1 MLNHDYFGELTNLTG
16 TIWQNYVMIDKM
28 PIAVNL
34 INDSKF
40 IPTFNGLN
48 RYAFACHHLTD
59 FDKNNRLAI
68 FEILRNNNEFMQD
81 FIDDN
86 EIFEEWKN
94 SRYGIKTDD
103 YLSDIDDYYFGDAL
117 INRTHNQQSLALQE
131 IFVYFEGN
139 ETDGYIQFN
148 YQVYPHLEWDKK
160 ADLLWIKTD
169 LTGNILQSVWEN
181 NFFA

>member
-1 MLNHDYFGELTNLTG
+1 MLNHEYFGEITAKTG
-16 TIWQNYVMIDKM
+16 TLWQNYLMIDKT
-28 PIAVNL
+28 PIAVTL

-40 IPTFNGLN
+40 MPTIDGLN
-48 RYAFACHHLTD
+48 RYTFACQHLTD

-81 FIDDN
+81 FIDDS

-117 INRTHNQQSLALQE
+117 INRTHNQKSLPLQN
-131 IFVYFEGN
+131 IDIYFEGN
-139 ETDGYIQFN
+139 DTDGFIQFN
-148 YQVYPHLEWDKK
+148 YKVYP
-160 ADLLWIKTD
+160 DLPNEFLWVQTD
-169 LTGNILQSVWEN
+169 LTGSILNSVWEN
-181 NFFA
+181 PYA